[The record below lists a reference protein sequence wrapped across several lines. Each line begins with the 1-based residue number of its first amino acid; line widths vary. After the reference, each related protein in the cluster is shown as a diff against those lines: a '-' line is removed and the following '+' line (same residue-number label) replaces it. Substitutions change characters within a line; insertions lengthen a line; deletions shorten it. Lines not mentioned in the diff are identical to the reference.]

1 MVVVTLVLASAGED
15 GTVFEAD
22 DETAATGGVAD
33 MCGMVGLAAGTVLGL
48 VFDEVAFTVV
58 TVVAVVGVDVEVGFG
73 EDVVGLVAIAETS
86 WVSAEVEDTVAGAE
100 DTVA

>member
-1 MVVVTLVLASAGED
+1 MVVVILVLASAG
-15 GTVFEAD
+15 
-22 DETAATGGVAD
+22 ETAATGGVAD
-33 MCGMVGLAAGTVLGL
+33 VCGMVGLAAGTVLGL

-58 TVVAVVGVDVEVGFG
+58 AVVGVDVGVGFG

-86 WVSAEVEDTVAGAE
+86 WVSAEVEDTAAGAE